1 MKHIRILSPAGAID
15 HDYIIQAKNR
25 LKSWGF
31 HVSLSANAFGEHGR
45 FSGTA
50 QERLSDLNDAF
61 ADESVDIIL
70 CARGG
75 YGLQQIVDKIALPT
89 RPKDQWPL
97 VVGFSDITA
106 LHSLMSLHGVPSLHA
121 SMCKALAT
129 LPDESEALQLLHQA
143 LDGDWVMEM
152 PIAKG
157 KKIIG
162 GNLSVLYGLQGT
174 PYSLNAIID
183 QCEEAPVLLIEDICE
198 RHYHV
203 DRMLNNLRMSG
214 VLGRLGGVIIGQF
227 TDCDNDPRMQC
238 TLQDSIREILA
249 DYDYPIIWDA
259 PYGHIDENRPI
270 MLSQT
275 M

>member
-31 HVSLSANAFGEHGR
+31 HVSLSANAFGKHGR

-75 YGLQQIVDKIALPT
+75 YGLQQIVDKIVLPT

-121 SMCKALAT
+121 SMCKDLAT

-183 QCEEAPVLLIEDICE
+183 QCEEAPMLLIEDICE
-198 RHYHV
+198 HHYHV

>member
-75 YGLQQIVDKIALPT
+75 YGLQQIVDKIVLPT

-129 LPDESEALQLLHQA
+129 LPDESEALQLLYQA
-143 LDGDWVMEM
+143 LDGDWVMEI

-275 M
+275 T

>member
-1 MKHIRILSPAGAID
+1 MKHIRILSPAGGID
-15 HDYIIQAKNR
+15 HYYIIQAKNR
-25 LKSWGF
+25 LRSWGF

-75 YGLQQIVDKIALPT
+75 YGLQQIVDKIVLPT

-275 M
+275 T

>member
-31 HVSLSANAFGEHGR
+31 YVSLSANAFGEHGR

-75 YGLQQIVDKIALPT
+75 YGLQQIVDKIVLPT

-275 M
+275 T

>member
-31 HVSLSANAFGEHGR
+31 HVSLSANAFGKHGR

-75 YGLQQIVDKIALPT
+75 YGLQQIVDKIVLPT

>member
-1 MKHIRILSPAGAID
+1 
-15 HDYIIQAKNR
+15 
-25 LKSWGF
+25 
-31 HVSLSANAFGEHGR
+31 
-45 FSGTA
+45 
-50 QERLSDLNDAF
+50 
-61 ADESVDIIL
+61 
-70 CARGG
+70 
-75 YGLQQIVDKIALPT
+75 
-89 RPKDQWPL
+89 
-97 VVGFSDITA
+97 
-106 LHSLMSLHGVPSLHA
+106 
-121 SMCKALAT
+121 MCKALAT

>member
-1 MKHIRILSPAGAID
+1 MKHIRILSPAGSID

-25 LKSWGF
+25 LNSWGF
-31 HVSLSANAFGEHGR
+31 RVSLSSHAFGEYGR

-75 YGLQQIVDKIALPT
+75 YGLQQIVDKIVLPT

-106 LHSLMSLHGVPSLHA
+106 LHSLMSLHGMPSLHA

>member
-1 MKHIRILSPAGAID
+1 MKHIRILSPSGAID

-75 YGLQQIVDKIALPT
+75 YGLQQIVDKIVLPT

>member
-75 YGLQQIVDKIALPT
+75 YGLQQIVDKIVLPT

-143 LDGDWVMEM
+143 LDGDWVLEM

-275 M
+275 T

>member
-75 YGLQQIVDKIALPT
+75 YGLQQIVDKIVLPT

-174 PYSLNAIID
+174 LYSLNAIID

-214 VLGRLGGVIIGQF
+214 VLGRLGGVIIGQS